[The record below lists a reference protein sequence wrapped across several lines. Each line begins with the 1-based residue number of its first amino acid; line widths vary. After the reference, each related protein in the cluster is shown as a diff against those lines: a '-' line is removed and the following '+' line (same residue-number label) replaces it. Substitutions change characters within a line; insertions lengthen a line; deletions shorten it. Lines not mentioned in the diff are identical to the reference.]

1 MLACV
6 RSAMLFG
13 VEGLIIDVQVH
24 VSAGLPSYTL
34 VGLPDAAGAARAV
47 ALEARFLESGMRRG
61 LTLVHAAGQGEGTDR
76 RIFLER
82 RIDLR
87 PASRLTLADRVRYDP
102 GENILFLNFEC
113 LHSRHRHR
121 HRRHHPVQD
130 REREQRD
137 DSEPWGPRVS
147 SEDPAS
153 ALTSDMFLAE
163 RAPGWRVPDQY
174 LTLAEIPEA
183 GLCTFD

>member
-24 VSAGLPSYTL
+24 VAAGLPSYTF

-113 LHSRHRHR
+113 LTLDTDTDTDAIIRSRIESGSGAMIRSR
-121 HRRHHPVQD
+121 GGLGFPRRIRRPH
-130 REREQRD
+130 
-137 DSEPWGPRVS
+137 
-147 SEDPAS
+147 
-153 ALTSDMFLAE
+153 
-163 RAPGWRVPDQY
+163 
-174 LTLAEIPEA
+174 
-183 GLCTFD
+183 